1 MVQLLLLCP
10 CLHVLTTSRPKDHER
25 INLDGGPANPDE
37 PFDYNAVPTR
47 FGLNVREADGD

>member
-10 CLHVLTTSRPKDHER
+10 CLHILTTSRPKDHER

-47 FGLNVREADGD
+47 FFYDV